1 MLCGADLVH
10 ELGNHVEVSNL
21 FHLSDNTKASQQWE
35 AVSVAVSESV
45 MKKIT
50 GLETVPA
57 TMLAAE
63 IEMPKRTAFETWEVG
78 SIRRLL
84 VLDRCQDPGNLGTL
98 LRSAVAFDWDGIFL
112 LSGCADH
119 FNDKCIRAS
128 RGAPFRIPI
137 GVGTHEDWEEIC
149 SKHQLLP
156 IAADMEDRSM
166 GSVLGVDQALA
177 TWSPSSINIQDAF
190 SEVENA
196 RISLTVGSEGQ
207 GISEAMR
214 RACVNVAIPMPGQ
227 MESLNVG
234 AAASILMCMLSPIAG
249 PRLMHNIYDVVHR
262 E

>member
-21 FHLSDNTKASQQWE
+21 FHLGENTRASQQWE

-50 GLETVPA
+50 GLETVPL

-63 IEMPKRTAFETWEVG
+63 IEMPKKTAFETWEAG

-84 VLDRCQDPGNLGTL
+84 VLDRCQDPGNLGAL

-112 LSGCADH
+112 LSGCADQ

-137 GVGTHEDWEEIC
+137 GMGTHEDWERIC

-166 GSVLGVDQALA
+166 GSVLGLDQAYS
-177 TWSPSSINIQDAF
+177 TSSPLNNQDAF

-214 RACVNVAIPMPGQ
+214 RACLSVAIPMPGQ

-234 AAASILMCMLSPIAG
+234 AAASIFMCMLSPAG
-249 PRLMHNIYDVVHR
+249 PRLMHNIYDVVHS
-262 E
+262 EYSS